1 MCGVPSSA
9 PKHVL
14 EPLPFLTTTTL
25 VIAVIATPVRVA
37 IPIAI
42 DSVAVLVSIRPMIG
56 RSGRDDAA
64 G

>member
-1 MCGVPSSA
+1 
-9 PKHVL
+9 
-14 EPLPFLTTTTL
+14 L

-64 G
+64 GYAHESGEHTEYS